1 MKPMITIRPARA
13 GDADALPDIEQS
25 AGLAFRAI
33 PELAWLADGDN
44 VSPQRHRELIAEG
57 TCWIAVDDKDRP
69 VGFLSAGIEG
79 ETLHIWEFDVRLN
92 RQGSGIGRALLER
105 AIKDARRRGL
115 AAVTLTTFRD
125 VAWNAPFYRKFG
137 FHILEGAEI
146 DERLASLLS
155 GEAEHGMPAARRCA
169 MRLELAK
176 PDTR

>member
-1 MKPMITIRPARA
+1 MITIRPARS

-33 PELAWLADGDN
+33 PDLAWLADGDN
-44 VSPQRHRELIAEG
+44 VSAERQRALIAEG
-57 TCWIAVDDKDRP
+57 ACWVAADDQDRP
-69 VGFLSAGIEG
+69 VGFLSAGLEG
-79 ETLHIWEFDVRLN
+79 FALHIWELDVRLD
-92 RQGSGIGRALLER
+92 RQGSGIGSALLER

-146 DERLASLLS
+146 DEWLASLLS
-155 GEAEHGMPAARRCA
+155 GEVEHGMPAARRCA
-169 MRLELAK
+169 MRFDLAK